1 MNKLLDFEESHEFE
15 TTLQHGDIIQVISHE
30 RLCGLPSGAFTALIV
45 ESKDDG
51 LIAIPQDFYAHMAL
65 AENDACGWEI
75 DLGWLLE
82 TTCEVRLVY
91 SYQGYLE
98 KRKQIRE
105 SVKICDEVRNSITIP
120 IEQVNT
126 LDEEFEFLES
136 LDIKEYLLNKQNDLN
151 VIERI
156 EGMIFNRL
164 ETLWE
169 NTWIDGYIRENTD
182 GELTEWK
189 RLNEMQEYINTVV
202 NGESKSDD

>member
-51 LIAIPQDFYAHMAL
+51 LAIPQDFYAHMAL

-105 SVKICDEVRNSITIP
+105 AVKICDEVRNSITIP